1 MSRDSVQSVYSDA
14 RTEYT
19 KQLSVYLVPSYFQ
32 FYINLLEKAK
42 QMMVNEPKR
51 SLWQFQNL
59 LNEIHDWNME
69 KVHQEIH
76 TIQQNANCD
85 YLEDLLTA
93 VFIAHTKVLTAIRL
107 SSNQK
112 KVEINVPK
120 VDHFLFKALCET
132 SKLLWSSTYLFR
144 DGISGMEKQQNYR
157 NIEGILQEGIMQAIR
172 SMVPVKNILRDV
184 INQDSTNKDDAKED
198 SDDEADV
205 KEEVPQMV
213 TMEPTPSVSPLLP
226 PPLSQAQPAAQLD
239 SVSAA
244 TASPDDTKQEE
255 TQTIII
261 PDKPTVRFGLF
272 DAVFD
277 SENPN
282 ESEMVYDPKE
292 SEDIP
297 NPSNESVPVLH
308 IEDDETGVPLTDEM
322 GIESLDEP
330 SDIPEPIGQ
339 GDYEEL

>member
-32 FYINLLEKAK
+32 FYITLLEKAK

-69 KVHQEIH
+69 KVHQEIY

-198 SDDEADV
+198 SDDETET
-205 KEEVPQMV
+205 KEVPQLV
-213 TMEPTPSVSPLLP
+213 TMEPTPPAPVLSPAPIVSESP
-226 PPLSQAQPAAQLD
+226 
-239 SVSAA
+239 
-244 TASPDDTKQEE
+244 SPDDTKEE
-255 TQTIII
+255 VPQTIVI
-261 PDKPTVRFGLF
+261 PGNPTVRFGLF

-277 SENPN
+277 SVDPT
-282 ESEMVYDPKE
+282 ESEMVYEPKE

-297 NPSNESVPVLH
+297 IPSSESLPVLH
-308 IEDDETGVPLTDEM
+308 IQDDETGVPLTDEID
-322 GIESLDEP
+322 IESLDEP

-339 GDYEEL
+339 DDYEEL